1 MNVLQLIA
9 SSSFLTVNMAIA
21 KQVGNDAAILLAE
34 LASSQVYFENNGMLT
49 DGMFFETVEL
59 IEDRT
64 NLTKYQQ
71 AKAVKVLE
79 ESGILRTKLK
89 GIPAKRY
96 FFVDGE
102 KIVELV
108 DHKKSKNLTAG
119 GQKTSPQEVKKLDR
133 NNKRYN
139 KNREIIIDKNN
150 IVSESSL
157 SEPVKEKVLDFL
169 EYREEIKKPYKSE
182 RSIQSFVKQV
192 ENQEQIH
199 GSIAVIEC
207 IDKSIQSGWQGV
219 FWDKIENSRPT
230 SKLDMIDQ
238 WAANMERKSNE
249 ESGIF

>member
-21 KQVGNDAAILLAE
+21 KRVGNDAAILLAE
-34 LASSQVYFENNGMLT
+34 LASSQVYFESNGMLT

-79 ESGILRTKLK
+79 ETGILKTKLK

-102 KIVELV
+102 KIVDLV
-108 DHKKSKNLTAG
+108 DYKKSKNLTTG
-119 GQKTSPQEVKKLDR
+119 GQKTLPQEVKKLDR

-139 KNREIIIDKNN
+139 KNRETIIDKNN

-157 SEPVKEKVLDFL
+157 SEPVKEKVVDFL
-169 EYREEIKKPYKSE
+169 AYREEIKKPYKSE
-182 RSIQSFVKQV
+182 RSIKSFVNQV
-192 ENQEQIH
+192 EKQEQIH
-199 GSIAVIEC
+199 GAIAVIEC
-207 IDKSIQSGWQGV
+207 IDMSIRNSWQGV
-219 FWDKIENSRPT
+219 FWDKIPT
-230 SKLDMIDQ
+230 TASKVDAIDQ
-238 WAANMERKSNE
+238 WSANMERRANAE
-249 ESGIF
+249 QGIF

>member
-1 MNVLQLIA
+1 MLQLIA

-71 AKAVKVLE
+71 SKAVKVLE
-79 ESGILRTKLK
+79 EAGILKTKLK
-89 GIPAKRY
+89 GIPAKRF

-108 DHKKSKNLTAG
+108 DHKKSKNLTTG

-133 NNKRYN
+133 NNKRISIKENN
-139 KNREIIIDKNN
+139 KRINN
-150 IVSESSL
+150 TVVNDSTL
-157 SEPVKEKVLDFL
+157 SEPVKDKVMDFL
-169 EYREEIKKPYKSE
+169 AYREEIKKPYKSE
-182 RSIQSFVKQV
+182 RSIQSFVNQV
-192 ENQEQIH
+192 VKQEQIH

-207 IDKSIQSGWQGV
+207 IDKSIRNGWQGV
-219 FWDKIENSRPT
+219 FWDKIETPAKD
-230 SKLDMIDQ
+230 KLTEKLE
-238 WAANMERKSNE
+238 AMESWGMNNAE
-249 ESGIF
+249 QGIF

>member
-1 MNVLQLIA
+1 MLQLIA

-71 AKAVKVLE
+71 SKAVKVLE

-108 DHKKSKNLTAG
+108 DHKKSKNLTTG
-119 GQKTSPQEVKKLDR
+119 SQKTSPQEVKKLDR
-133 NNKRYN
+133 NNKRISIKENN
-139 KNREIIIDKNN
+139 KRINN
-150 IVSESSL
+150 TVVNDSSL
-157 SEPVKEKVLDFL
+157 SEPVKDKVMDFL
-169 EYREEIKKPYKSE
+169 AYREEIKKPYKSE
-182 RSIQSFVKQV
+182 RSIQSFINQV
-192 ENQEQIH
+192 EKQEQLH

-207 IDKSIQSGWQGV
+207 IDKSIRNGWQGV
-219 FWDKIENSRPT
+219 FWDKIETPAKD
-230 SKLDMIDQ
+230 KLTEKLE
-238 WAANMERKSNE
+238 AMESWGMNNAE
-249 ESGIF
+249 QGIF

>member
-21 KQVGNDAAILLAE
+21 KRVGNDAAILLAE

-79 ESGILRTKLK
+79 ESGILKTKLK

-102 KIVELV
+102 KILGLV
-108 DHKKSKNLTAG
+108 DHKKSKNLTTG

-133 NNKRYN
+133 NNKRISIKENN
-139 KNREIIIDKNN
+139 KRINN
-150 IVSESSL
+150 TVVNDSAL
-157 SEPVKEKVLDFL
+157 SDPVKDKVMDFL
-169 EYREEIKKPYKSE
+169 AYREEIKKPYKSE
-182 RSIQSFVKQV
+182 RSIKSFVNQV
-192 ENQEQIH
+192 EKQEQLH

-207 IDKSIQSGWQGV
+207 IDKSMSNGWQGV
-219 FWDKIENSRPT
+219 FWDKIQTTTN
-230 SKLDMIDQ
+230 KLDMIDQ
-238 WAANMERKSNE
+238 WAENKKRGSNE
-249 ESGIF
+249 ESYIT

>member
-21 KQVGNDAAILLAE
+21 KKVGNDAAILLAE

-71 AKAVKVLE
+71 SKAVKVLE
-79 ESGILRTKLK
+79 EAGILKTKLK

-96 FFVDGE
+96 FAVDGE
-102 KIVELV
+102 KILELV
-108 DHKKSKNLTAG
+108 DCKKSKNLTTG

-182 RSIQSFVKQV
+182 RSIQSFVNQV
-192 ENQEQIH
+192 VKQEQIH
-199 GSIAVIEC
+199 GSIVVIEC
-207 IDKSIQSGWQGV
+207 IDKSIRNGWQGV
-219 FWDKIENSRPT
+219 FWDKIEESKQT
-230 SKLDMIDQ
+230 SKLDMIDK
-238 WAANMERKSNE
+238 WAADMERRGNE

>member
-108 DHKKSKNLTAG
+108 DHKKSKNLTTG

-139 KNREIIIDKNN
+139 KNRETIIDKNN

-157 SEPVKEKVLDFL
+157 SEPVKEKVVDFL
-169 EYREEIKKPYKSE
+169 GYREEIKKPYKSE
-182 RSIQSFVKQV
+182 RSIRSFVNQAEK
-192 ENQEQIH
+192 QEQIH

-207 IDKSIQSGWQGV
+207 IDKSIRNGWQGV
-219 FWDKIENSRPT
+219 FWDKIETPAKD
-230 SKLDMIDQ
+230 KLTEKLE
-238 WAANMERKSNE
+238 AMESWGMNNAE
-249 ESGIF
+249 QGIF

>member
-108 DHKKSKNLTAG
+108 DHKKSKNLTTG

-133 NNKRYN
+133 NNKRISIKENN
-139 KNREIIIDKNN
+139 KRINN
-150 IVSESSL
+150 TVVNDSTL
-157 SEPVKEKVLDFL
+157 SEPVKDKVMDFL
-169 EYREEIKKPYKSE
+169 AYREEIKKPYKSE
-182 RSIQSFVKQV
+182 RSIQSFVNQV
-192 ENQEQIH
+192 VKQEQIH

-207 IDKSIQSGWQGV
+207 IDKSIRNGWQGV
-219 FWDKIENSRPT
+219 FWDKIETPAKD
-230 SKLDMIDQ
+230 KLTEKLE
-238 WAANMERKSNE
+238 AMESWGMSNAE
-249 ESGIF
+249 HGIF

>member
-79 ESGILRTKLK
+79 ESGILKTKLK

-96 FFVDGE
+96 FYVDGE
-102 KIVELV
+102 KILGLV
-108 DHKKSKNLTAG
+108 DHKKSKNLTTG
-119 GQKTSPQEVKKLDR
+119 GQKTLPQEVKKLDR
-133 NNKRYN
+133 NNKRVSIKENN
-139 KNREIIIDKNN
+139 KRINN
-150 IVSESSL
+150 TVVNDSAL
-157 SEPVKEKVLDFL
+157 SDPVKEKVMDFL
-169 EYREEIKKPYKSE
+169 AYREEIKKPYKSE
-182 RSIQSFVKQV
+182 RSIQSFVRQV
-192 ENQEQIH
+192 EKQEQIH
-199 GSIAVIEC
+199 GSLAVIEC
-207 IDKSIQSGWQGV
+207 IDKSIRNGWQGV
-219 FWDKIENSRPT
+219 FWDKIENSRST
-230 SKLDMIDQ
+230 SKIDMIDQ

>member
-79 ESGILRTKLK
+79 ESGILKTKLK

-96 FFVDGE
+96 FYVDGE
-102 KIVELV
+102 KILGLV
-108 DHKKSKNLTAG
+108 DHKKSKNLTTG
-119 GQKTSPQEVKKLDR
+119 GQKTLPQEVKKLDR
-133 NNKRYN
+133 NNKRISIKENN
-139 KNREIIIDKNN
+139 KRINN
-150 IVSESSL
+150 TVVNDSAL
-157 SEPVKEKVLDFL
+157 SDPVKDKVMDFL
-169 EYREEIKKPYKSE
+169 AYREEIKKPYKSE
-182 RSIQSFVKQV
+182 RSIKSFVNQV
-192 ENQEQIH
+192 EKQEQLH

-207 IDKSIQSGWQGV
+207 IDKSMSNGWQGV
-219 FWDKIENSRPT
+219 FWDKIQTT
-230 SKLDMIDQ
+230 SNKLDMIDQ
-238 WAANMERKSNE
+238 WAENKKRGSNE
-249 ESGIF
+249 ESYIT

>member
-71 AKAVKVLE
+71 SKAVKVLE
-79 ESGILRTKLK
+79 EAGVLKTKLK

-108 DHKKSKNLTAG
+108 DRKKSKNLTTG

-133 NNKRYN
+133 NNKRISIKENN
-139 KNREIIIDKNN
+139 KRINN
-150 IVSESSL
+150 TVVNDSSL
-157 SEPVKEKVLDFL
+157 SEPVKDKVMDFL
-169 EYREEIKKPYKSE
+169 AYREEIKKPYKSE
-182 RSIQSFVKQV
+182 RSIQSFVNQV
-192 ENQEQIH
+192 EKQEQLH

-207 IDKSIQSGWQGV
+207 IDKSISNGWQGV
-219 FWDKIENSRPT
+219 FWDKIETPAKD
-230 SKLDMIDQ
+230 KLTEKLE
-238 WAANMERKSNE
+238 AMESWGMNNAE
-249 ESGIF
+249 QGIF

>member
-1 MNVLQLIA
+1 MLQLIA

-79 ESGILRTKLK
+79 ESGILKTKLK

-102 KIVELV
+102 KILGLV
-108 DHKKSKNLTAG
+108 DHKKSKNLTTG

-133 NNKRYN
+133 NNNRVSIKENNKR
-139 KNREIIIDKNN
+139 INN
-150 IVSESSL
+150 TVVNDSAL
-157 SEPVKEKVLDFL
+157 SDPVKEKVMDFL
-169 EYREEIKKPYKSE
+169 AYREEIKKPYKSE
-182 RSIQSFVKQV
+182 RSIKSFVNQV
-192 ENQEQIH
+192 EKQEQLH

-207 IDKSIQSGWQGV
+207 IDKSMSNGWQGV
-219 FWDKIENSRPT
+219 FWDKIQTT
-230 SKLDMIDQ
+230 SNKLDMIDK
-238 WAANMERKSNE
+238 WAADMERRGNE

>member
-1 MNVLQLIA
+1 MLQLIA

-71 AKAVKVLE
+71 AKAVRVLE

-102 KIVELV
+102 KIIDLV
-108 DHKKSKNLTAG
+108 DHKKSKNLTTG
-119 GQKTSPQEVKKLDR
+119 SQKTSPQEVKKLDR
-133 NNKRYN
+133 NNKRISIKENN
-139 KNREIIIDKNN
+139 KRINN
-150 IVSESSL
+150 TVVNDSSL
-157 SEPVKEKVLDFL
+157 SEPVKDKVMDFL
-169 EYREEIKKPYKSE
+169 AYREEIKKPYKSE
-182 RSIQSFVKQV
+182 RSIQSFVNQV
-192 ENQEQIH
+192 EKQEQLH

-207 IDKSIQSGWQGV
+207 IDKSIRNGWQGV
-219 FWDKIENSRPT
+219 FWDKIETPAKD
-230 SKLDMIDQ
+230 KLTEKLE
-238 WAANMERKSNE
+238 AMESWGMNNAE
-249 ESGIF
+249 QGIF

>member
-34 LASSQVYFENNGMLT
+34 LASSQVYFESNGMLT

-71 AKAVKVLE
+71 SKAVKVLE
-79 ESGILRTKLK
+79 ESGVLKTKLK

-102 KIVELV
+102 KIADIV
-108 DHKKSKNLTAG
+108 DHKKSKNLTTG
-119 GQKTSPQEVKKLDR
+119 GQKTLPQEVKKLDR
-133 NNKRYN
+133 NNKRE
-139 KNREIIIDKNN
+139 KEKNN
-150 IVSESSL
+150 YKRDIPPLPPNEYSI
-157 SEPVKEKVLDFL
+157 SEPVWDKVTVFF
-169 EYREEIKKPYKSE
+169 EYRKQIKKPYKSE
-182 RSIQSFVKQV
+182 TSIKSFLKEV
-192 ENQEQIH
+192 EKQEQLH
-199 GSIAVIEC
+199 GATAVIDC

-219 FWDKIENSRPT
+219 FWDKIKKSQSNLEEQFE
-230 SKLDMIDQ
+230 MIDR
-238 WAANMERKSNE
+238 WAANYDQQNQS
-249 ESGIF
+249 

>member
-79 ESGILRTKLK
+79 ESGILQTKLK

-96 FFVDGE
+96 FFVNGE
-102 KIVELV
+102 KILGLV
-108 DHKKSKNLTAG
+108 DHKKSKNLTTG

-133 NNKRYN
+133 NNKRISIKENN
-139 KNREIIIDKNN
+139 KRINN
-150 IVSESSL
+150 TVVNDSAL
-157 SEPVKEKVLDFL
+157 SDPVKDKVMDFL
-169 EYREEIKKPYKSE
+169 AYREEIKKPYKSE
-182 RSIQSFVKQV
+182 RSIKSFVNQV
-192 ENQEQIH
+192 EKQEQLH

-207 IDKSIQSGWQGV
+207 IDKSMSNGWQGV
-219 FWDKIENSRPT
+219 FWDKIQTTTN
-230 SKLDMIDQ
+230 KLDMIDQ
-238 WAANMERKSNE
+238 WAENKKRGSNE
-249 ESGIF
+249 ESYIT

>member
-1 MNVLQLIA
+1 MLQLIA

-108 DHKKSKNLTAG
+108 DHKKSENLTTG
-119 GQKTSPQEVKKLDR
+119 CQKTSPQEVKKLDR

-139 KNREIIIDKNN
+139 KNRETIIDKNN

-157 SEPVKEKVLDFL
+157 SEPAKEKVLDFL

-182 RSIQSFVKQV
+182 RSIKSFVNQV
-192 ENQEQIH
+192 ERQEQLH

-207 IDKSIQSGWQGV
+207 IDKSMGNGWQGV
-219 FWDKIENSRPT
+219 FWDKIENSKPT

-249 ESGIF
+249 DSGIF

>member
-71 AKAVKVLE
+71 SKAVKVLE
-79 ESGILRTKLK
+79 ETGILKTKLK

-96 FFVDGE
+96 FAVDGE
-102 KIVELV
+102 KILELV
-108 DHKKSKNLTAG
+108 DCKKSKNLTTG
-119 GQKTSPQEVKKLDR
+119 CQKTSPQEVKKLDR

-169 EYREEIKKPYKSE
+169 GYREEIKKPYKSE

-192 ENQEQIH
+192 EKQEQIH

-207 IDKSIQSGWQGV
+207 IDKSIQNGWQGV

-249 ESGIF
+249 DSGIF

>member
-108 DHKKSKNLTAG
+108 GRKKSKNLTTG

-139 KNREIIIDKNN
+139 KNRETIIDKNN

-157 SEPVKEKVLDFL
+157 SEPAKEKVIDFL

-182 RSIQSFVKQV
+182 RSIKSFVNQV
-192 ENQEQIH
+192 ERQEQLH

-207 IDKSIQSGWQGV
+207 IDMSMSNGWQGV
-219 FWDKIENSRPT
+219 FWDKIENSKPT
-230 SKLDMIDQ
+230 NKIDMIDQ

>member
-34 LASSQVYFENNGMLT
+34 LASSQVYFENNEMLT

-71 AKAVKVLE
+71 SKAVKVLE
-79 ESGILRTKLK
+79 ETGILKTKLK

-96 FFVDGE
+96 FAVDGE
-102 KIVELV
+102 KILELV
-108 DHKKSKNLTAG
+108 DHKKSKNLTTG

-133 NNKRYN
+133 NNKRVSIKGNN
-139 KNREIIIDKNN
+139 KRINN
-150 IVSESSL
+150 TVVNDSAL
-157 SEPVKEKVLDFL
+157 SDPVKEKVMDFL
-169 EYREEIKKPYKSE
+169 AYREEIKKPYKSE
-182 RSIQSFVKQV
+182 RSIKSFVNQV
-192 ENQEQIH
+192 EKQEQLH

-207 IDKSIQSGWQGV
+207 IDKSMGNGWQGV
-219 FWDKIENSRPT
+219 FWDKIENSKPT
-230 SKLDMIDQ
+230 SKIDMIDQ
-238 WAANMERKSNE
+238 WAANAERRNNE
-249 ESGIF
+249 ESNFL

>member
-1 MNVLQLIA
+1 MLQLIA

-79 ESGILRTKLK
+79 ESGILKTKLK

-96 FFVDGE
+96 FYVDGE
-102 KIVELV
+102 KILGLV
-108 DHKKSKNLTAG
+108 DHKKSKNLTTG
-119 GQKTSPQEVKKLDR
+119 GQKTLPQEVKKLDR
-133 NNKRYN
+133 NNKRISIKENN
-139 KNREIIIDKNN
+139 KRINN
-150 IVSESSL
+150 TVVNDSAL
-157 SEPVKEKVLDFL
+157 SDPVKDKVMDFL
-169 EYREEIKKPYKSE
+169 AYREEIKKPYKSE
-182 RSIQSFVKQV
+182 RSIKSFVNQV
-192 ENQEQIH
+192 EKQEQLH

-207 IDKSIQSGWQGV
+207 IDKSMSNGWQGV
-219 FWDKIENSRPT
+219 FWDKIQTTT

-238 WAANMERKSNE
+238 WAENKKRGSNE
-249 ESGIF
+249 ESYIT

>member
-71 AKAVKVLE
+71 SKAVKVLE
-79 ESGILRTKLK
+79 ETGILKTKLK

-96 FFVDGE
+96 FAVDGE
-102 KIVELV
+102 KILELV
-108 DHKKSKNLTAG
+108 DCKKSKNLTTG
-119 GQKTSPQEVKKLDR
+119 CQKTSPQEVKKLDR

-169 EYREEIKKPYKSE
+169 GYREEIKKPYKSE

-192 ENQEQIH
+192 EKQEQIH

-207 IDKSIQSGWQGV
+207 IDKSIQNGWQGV

-230 SKLDMIDQ
+230 SKFDMIDQ

-249 ESGIF
+249 DSGIF

>member
-1 MNVLQLIA
+1 MLQLIA

-21 KQVGNDAAILLAE
+21 KRVGNDAAILLAE
-34 LASSQVYFENNGMLT
+34 LASSQVYFEGNGMLT

-79 ESGILRTKLK
+79 ETGILKTKLK

-102 KIVELV
+102 KIVDLV
-108 DHKKSKNLTAG
+108 DYKKSKNLTTG

-139 KNREIIIDKNN
+139 KNRETIIDKNN

-157 SEPVKEKVLDFL
+157 SEPVKEKVVDFL
-169 EYREEIKKPYKSE
+169 AYREEIKKPYKSE
-182 RSIQSFVKQV
+182 RSIKSFVNQV
-192 ENQEQIH
+192 EKQEQIH

-219 FWDKIENSRPT
+219 FWDKIENSMPT

-249 ESGIF
+249 DSGIF

>member
-1 MNVLQLIA
+1 MLQLIA

-34 LASSQVYFENNGMLT
+34 LASSQVYFENSGMLT

-71 AKAVKVLE
+71 SKAVKVLE
-79 ESGILRTKLK
+79 ETGILKTKLK

-96 FFVDGE
+96 FAVDGE
-102 KIVELV
+102 KILELV
-108 DHKKSKNLTAG
+108 DCKKSKNLTTG

-192 ENQEQIH
+192 EKQEQIH

-219 FWDKIENSRPT
+219 FWDKIETPA
-230 SKLDMIDQ
+230 SKIDMIDQ

>member
-108 DHKKSKNLTAG
+108 DHKKSKNLTTV

-139 KNREIIIDKNN
+139 KNRETIIDKNN

-157 SEPVKEKVLDFL
+157 SEPVKEKVVDFL
-169 EYREEIKKPYKSE
+169 EYRKEIKKPYKSE
-182 RSIQSFVKQV
+182 RSIKSLVTQV
-192 ENQEQIH
+192 EKQEQRI

-207 IDKSIQSGWQGV
+207 IDKTMRNGWQGL
-219 FWDKIENSRPT
+219 FWEKEETKRANSLE
-230 SKLDMIDQ
+230 SKLQAIDN
-238 WAANMERKSNE
+238 WGGTNA
-249 ESGIF
+249 ESLIV

>member
-9 SSSFLTVNMAIA
+9 SSSFLTVTMAIA

-79 ESGILRTKLK
+79 ESGILKTKLK

-96 FFVDGE
+96 FYVDGE
-102 KIVELV
+102 KILGLV
-108 DHKKSKNLTAG
+108 DHKKSKNLTTG
-119 GQKTSPQEVKKLDR
+119 GQKTLPQEVKKLDR
-133 NNKRYN
+133 NNKRISIKENN
-139 KNREIIIDKNN
+139 KRINN
-150 IVSESSL
+150 TVVNDSAL
-157 SEPVKEKVLDFL
+157 SDPVKDKVMDFMAN
-169 EYREEIKKPYKSE
+169 REEIKKPYKSE
-182 RSIQSFVKQV
+182 RSIKSFVNQV
-192 ENQEQIH
+192 EKQEQLH

-207 IDKSIQSGWQGV
+207 IDKSMSNGWQGV
-219 FWDKIENSRPT
+219 FWDKIQTT
-230 SKLDMIDQ
+230 SNKLDMIDQ
-238 WAANMERKSNE
+238 WAENRKRGSNE
-249 ESGIF
+249 ESYIT

>member
-1 MNVLQLIA
+1 MLQLIA

-21 KQVGNDAAILLAE
+21 KRVGNDAAILLAE
-34 LASSQVYFENNGMLT
+34 LASSQVYFESNGMLT

-79 ESGILRTKLK
+79 ETGILKTKLK

-102 KIVELV
+102 KIVDLV
-108 DHKKSKNLTAG
+108 DYKKSKNLTTG

-139 KNREIIIDKNN
+139 KNRETIIDKNN

-157 SEPVKEKVLDFL
+157 SEPAKEKVVDFL
-169 EYREEIKKPYKSE
+169 AYREEIKKPYKSE
-182 RSIQSFVKQV
+182 RSIKSFVNQV
-192 ENQEQIH
+192 EKQEQIH

-207 IDKSIQSGWQGV
+207 IDKSIRNGWQGV

-230 SKLDMIDQ
+230 SKIDMIDQ

-249 ESGIF
+249 DSGIF

>member
-1 MNVLQLIA
+1 MLQLIA

-34 LASSQVYFENNGMLT
+34 LASSQVYFEGNGMLT

-71 AKAVKVLE
+71 SKAVKVLE

-108 DHKKSKNLTAG
+108 DHKKSKNLTTG

-133 NNKRYN
+133 NNKRISIKENN
-139 KNREIIIDKNN
+139 KRINN
-150 IVSESSL
+150 TVVNDSTL
-157 SEPVKEKVLDFL
+157 SEPVKDKVMDFL
-169 EYREEIKKPYKSE
+169 AYREEIKKPYKSE
-182 RSIQSFVKQV
+182 RSIQSFVNQV
-192 ENQEQIH
+192 VKQEQIH

-207 IDKSIQSGWQGV
+207 IDKSIRNGWQGV
-219 FWDKIENSRPT
+219 FWDKIETPAKD
-230 SKLDMIDQ
+230 KLTEKLE
-238 WAANMERKSNE
+238 AMESWGMNNAE
-249 ESGIF
+249 QGIF

>member
-1 MNVLQLIA
+1 MLQLIA

-34 LASSQVYFENNGMLT
+34 LASSQVYFEGNGMLT

-108 DHKKSKNLTAG
+108 DHKKSKNLTTG

-139 KNREIIIDKNN
+139 KNRETIIDKNN

-157 SEPVKEKVLDFL
+157 SEPVKEKVVDFL
-169 EYREEIKKPYKSE
+169 GYREEIKKPYKSE
-182 RSIQSFVKQV
+182 RSIKSCVNQAEK
-192 ENQEQIH
+192 QEQLH

-207 IDKSIQSGWQGV
+207 IDKSIRNGWQGV
-219 FWDKIENSRPT
+219 FWDKIETPAKD
-230 SKLDMIDQ
+230 KLTEKLE
-238 WAANMERKSNE
+238 AMESWGMNNAE
-249 ESGIF
+249 QGIF

>member
-1 MNVLQLIA
+1 MLQLIA

-71 AKAVKVLE
+71 SKAVKVLE
-79 ESGILRTKLK
+79 ESGVLKTKLK

-102 KIVELV
+102 KIADLV
-108 DHKKSKNLTAG
+108 DHKKSKNLTTG

-133 NNKRYN
+133 NNKRISIKENN
-139 KNREIIIDKNN
+139 KRINN
-150 IVSESSL
+150 TVVNDSTL
-157 SEPVKEKVLDFL
+157 SEPVKDKVMDFL
-169 EYREEIKKPYKSE
+169 AYREEIKKPYKSE
-182 RSIQSFVKQV
+182 RSIQSFVNQV
-192 ENQEQIH
+192 VKQEQIH

-207 IDKSIQSGWQGV
+207 IDKSIRNGWQGV
-219 FWDKIENSRPT
+219 FWDKIETPAKD
-230 SKLDMIDQ
+230 KLTEKLE
-238 WAANMERKSNE
+238 AMESWGMNNAE
-249 ESGIF
+249 QGIF

>member
-21 KQVGNDAAILLAE
+21 KRVGNDAAILLAE

-71 AKAVKVLE
+71 SKAVKVLE
-79 ESGILRTKLK
+79 ESGVLKTKLK

-102 KIVELV
+102 KIADLV
-108 DHKKSKNLTAG
+108 DYKKSKNLTTG
-119 GQKTSPQEVKKLDR
+119 GQKTLPQEVKKLDR
-133 NNKRYN
+133 NNKRISIKENN
-139 KNREIIIDKNN
+139 KRINN
-150 IVSESSL
+150 TVVNDSAL
-157 SEPVKEKVLDFL
+157 SEPVKDKVMDFL
-169 EYREEIKKPYKSE
+169 AYREEIKKPYKSE
-182 RSIQSFVKQV
+182 RSIQSFVNQV
-192 ENQEQIH
+192 VKQEQIH

-207 IDKSIQSGWQGV
+207 IDKSIRNGWQGV
-219 FWDKIENSRPT
+219 FWDKIET
-230 SKLDMIDQ
+230 QAKDKLTEKLE
-238 WAANMERKSNE
+238 AMESWGMNNAE
-249 ESGIF
+249 QGIF